1 MTWWKK
7 RTSQRDALRRT
18 LVGITVKTEL
28 EVAIHEMRRAFEKLE
43 TTVAKIPEE
52 DAGAG

>member
-7 RTSQRDALRRT
+7 RTSERDVLRRT

-28 EVAIHEMRRAFEKLE
+28 ELAIHEMRRAFDNLE
-43 TTVAKIPEE
+43 MTVARIPEE
-52 DAGAG
+52 TAGE